1 MSINV
6 LDLQRQAD
14 DAEHQLK
21 LVDAAILTLAR
32 KQRSD
37 ERQTV
42 LRVLDGTSDEPDLL
56 DLVSQRT
63 GFQSELSIITKL
75 QRDLIANGT
84 AENAAPWKP

>member
-1 MSINV
+1 MSNNV

-14 DAEHQLK
+14 DAEHHLK

-32 KQRSD
+32 KQRI
-37 ERQTV
+37 ERTQANTK
-42 LRVLDGTSDEPDLL
+42 GTSDEPDLL

>member
-1 MSINV
+1 MRNNV

-14 DAEHQLK
+14 DAEHQIK

-32 KQRSD
+32 KQRS
-37 ERQTV
+37 ERSQAIIE
-42 LRVLDGTSDEPDLL
+42 GTSDEPDLL

>member
-1 MSINV
+1 MSNNV

-32 KQRSD
+32 KQRS
-37 ERQTV
+37 ERSQANTE
-42 LRVLDGTSDEPDLL
+42 GTTDQPDLL

-63 GFQSELSIITKL
+63 GFQSELSILTKL

-84 AENAAPWKP
+84 AENSAPWKP

>member
-1 MSINV
+1 MSNNV

-32 KQRSD
+32 QQRSD

-42 LRVLDGTSDEPDLL
+42 LRVLDGTIDHPDLL
-56 DLVSQRT
+56 DLLSQRT
-63 GFQSELSIITKL
+63 GYQSELNIINKL
-75 QRDLIANGT
+75 QRDLIANGAT
-84 AENAAPWKP
+84 Q